1 MRWLLLAAAL
11 LFCALGARAQAPH
24 PFAIEIP
31 SWFAVSFLEI
41 PEEVREAARAGK
53 RVMVY
58 FGQDGCVY
66 CRRLMEVN
74 FRQPEI
80 VAKTR
85 RHFVAIALDILG
97 DREVQWTDGRR
108 MSEKALTRALG
119 IQFTPT
125 LLFLDE
131 KGVVVARLNGYYAP
145 RRFDAALDYA
155 AGLAGRGQRFEEF
168 MQGAPH
174 DPGGD
179 ARSGTQVGR

>member
-1 MRWLLLAAAL
+1 MKHWLAAAL
-11 LFCALGARAQAPH
+11 LCFACGARAQAPH

-31 SWFAVSFLEI
+31 SWFAVSFLEF
-41 PEEVREAARAGK
+41 PEEVREAARTGK
-53 RVMVY
+53 RVMIY

-80 VAKTR
+80 VEQTR
-85 RHFVAIALDILG
+85 KHFVAIALDILG
-97 DREVQWTDGRR
+97 DREVQWLDGRR

-131 KGVVVARLNGYYAP
+131 KGAVVARLNGYYAP
-145 RRFDAALDYA
+145 RRFAAALDYA
-155 AGLAGRGQRFEEF
+155 AGLAGNGQRFEDF
-168 MQGAPH
+168 MQGVPQ

-179 ARSGTQVGR
+179 ARTGTQVGR